1 MRIFEVTQRA
11 VAEAAP
17 GSIGA
22 QAGSFLSGV
31 GKALGAK
38 MMPAGSNTGGPG
50 PQFSGPV
57 AAPGQAQGK
66 AAQISAP
73 AVAALA
79 KALQGQWN
87 QTATAM
93 MQQAI
98 DPETRTRGVQS
109 IENIDKTELQKALV
123 NLVNGNLKRMTSQQV
138 SDYKDAPQQ
147 VDKTANQ
154 GRLPAMVADMTASID
169 RAIDALLITE
179 PTKANSSK
187 LAAFWNTI
195 AQNSYGIANEV
206 EFNRGTGMLARSSIN
221 TDDQQL
227 VKQAEK
233 AGLTA
238 RQLGITTQ
246 IPPTRD
252 PALNKLLAAVGAM
265 QQQPQTAAVTAE
277 SRR

>member
-38 MMPAGSNTGGPG
+38 MMPAGSNTADALGPT
-50 PQFSGPV
+50 
-57 AAPGQAQGK
+57 ATPGQAQGK
-66 AAQISAP
+66 AAEISAP

-79 KALQGQWN
+79 KTLQAQWN

-93 MQQAI
+93 MQQAM
-98 DPETRTRGVQS
+98 DPETKTRGVQS
-109 IENIDKTELQKALV
+109 IENIDKTELQKALI
-123 NLVNGNLKRMTSQQV
+123 NLVNGNLQRMTGRQV

-154 GRLPAMVADMTASID
+154 GKLPAMVTDMTASID

-179 PTKANSSK
+179 PTRANSSK
-187 LAAFWNTI
+187 LMGFWNTI

-206 EFNRGTGMLARSSIN
+206 EFNPAGAMATRVSTN
-221 TDDQQL
+221 NPDQQL
-227 VKQAEK
+227 AQAAAK
-233 AGLTA
+233 AGLTTK
-238 RQLGITTQ
+238 QLGITTQ

-252 PALNKLLAAVGAM
+252 PALNKLLASVGAL
-265 QQQPQTAAVTAE
+265 QQPQTAAVAAE